1 MLILPLAKRT
11 NHPLPLRRLDGFT
24 LVEIMVALVIGM
36 LGVIVMMQLFS
47 LSEGQKRATTGSSDA
62 QSSGAIALFGLQR
75 DVRPAGYGISDI
87 KLLGCN
93 LALPLV
99 AASAPSLGRVAS
111 TLNNLAPVTINHAS
125 IPAGDDDSDTLLFVF
140 GGGNGSPQG
149 DGITSQPANI
159 QYAVQT
165 ANSFSVNDGVVA
177 APQTRA
183 SPCAL
188 SLDRA
193 TAVVSPNVTV
203 AAGVASMANGTLFNL
218 GQRLSI
224 RAYAVRGGN
233 LTVCDFMAN
242 NCFDNSAGVVG
253 NPVVWVPVAN
263 NIVSLRAEYG
273 SDTTAPMDGVVDV
286 YNQTTPTTACGW
298 AKTPAI
304 RVALVAR
311 SGQFEKDEVTSAAP
325 TWAGTASATSVPIDL
340 SANASWKNYRYK
352 VFETT
357 IPIRNVA
364 WMGVITGC

>member
-1 MLILPLAKRT
+1 MGRAFCYYFT
-11 NHPLPLRRLDGFT
+11 QYQHNARRRHVSRKKPQT
-24 LVEIMVALVIGM
+24 
-36 LGVIVMMQLFS
+36 
-47 LSEGQKRATTGSSDA
+47 A
-62 QSSGAIALFGLQR
+62 QHR
-75 DVRPAGYGISDI
+75 R
-87 KLLGCN
+87 
-93 LALPLV
+93 
-99 AASAPSLGRVAS
+99 SLGAFG
-111 TLNNLAPVTINHAS
+111 TQATKAP
-125 IPAGDDDSDTLLFVF
+125 GQFL
-140 GGGNGSPQG
+140 GG
-149 DGITSQPANI
+149 
-159 QYAVQT
+159 
-165 ANSFSVNDGVVA
+165 SFSTPYPPATARRVA

-298 AKTPAI
+298 VKTPAI